1 VGRPFDDLEAEERAD
16 LSEWCQLSTGLATL
30 HSLVQSFGQI
40 VRKREGHRLE
50 DWKKQ
55 IETSGEASVQRFAKG
70 LERDKEAVLAG
81 LTVVYSNGMV
91 EGAPFRC
98 L

>member
-1 VGRPFDDLEAEERAD
+1 LRETSQE
-16 LSEWCQLSTGLATL
+16 LATL

-55 IETSGEASVQRFAKG
+55 VTKSGIAEVQRFAKG
-70 LERDKEAVLAG
+70 IERDKEAVLAG
-81 LTVVYSNGMV
+81 LTLTYSNGMT
-91 EGAPFRC
+91 EGGCRTSSS
-98 L
+98 